1 VCSLTFSIAEKQ
13 LTDCSQSRRRCLD
26 VQHTIR
32 VVALASA
39 AVGFGIAG
47 MIGPAS
53 AETIYV
59 TNEKGN
65 TVSVIDGQSLEV
77 VKTIPVGDRPR
88 GFVMSHDFK
97 TLYICASDS
106 DEIEAI
112 DLDTGNVSSLVSTTD
127 PERIDISADGKSLF
141 VSNEDNNLVSV
152 IDIAARRVVDQI
164 AVGVEPEGMG
174 VSPDGKYV
182 VNTSETTN
190 MAHVI
195 DIAQKKIVANVLVDP
210 RPRVAVWK
218 KDGSQFWVSSEI
230 GGTVSVVDATKFTVL
245 KKISFAVA
253 GLNQEAIQGEGI
265 AFTPDEKTAFVALGP
280 ANRVAVVDAQTYEVK
295 DYILVGQRVWN
306 ITMDSTG
313 TRLYSAN
320 GLSNDV
326 TVIDVASLQPIKSIP
341 VGEEPWGAAVRP

>member
-1 VCSLTFSIAEKQ
+1 MRQTF
-13 LTDCSQSRRRCLD
+13 L
-26 VQHTIR
+26 
-32 VVALASA
+32 VVALGGA
-39 AVGFGIAG
+39 ALIGAAG
-47 MIGPAS
+47 ATRPAA

-65 TVSVIDGQSLEV
+65 TVSVIDGDKLEV
-77 VKTIPVGDRPR
+77 IKTIPVGERPR
-88 GFVMSHDFK
+88 GFVMSKDYK

-106 DEIEAI
+106 GEVEAI
-112 DLDTGNVSSLVSTTD
+112 DLDTGNVTPVVSTPD
-127 PERIDISADGKSLF
+127 PERIDISPDGKFLF
-141 VSNEDNNLVSV
+141 VSNEDDNLVSV
-152 IDIAARRVVDQI
+152 IDIDAQRVIDQI
-164 AVGVEPEGMG
+164 PVGVEPEGMA

-210 RPRVAVWK
+210 RPRVAMWK
-218 KDGSQFWVSSEI
+218 KDASQVWVSSEI
-230 GGTVSVVDATKFTVL
+230 GGTVSVIDASNFSVL
-245 KKISFAVA
+245 KKISFAVQ

-265 AFTPDEKTAFVALGP
+265 AFTPDQKTAFVALGP
-280 ANRVAVVDAQTYEVK
+280 ANRVAVVDTTTYEVK

-306 ITMDSTG
+306 ITMDSSG
-313 TRLYSAN
+313 ARLYSAN

-326 TVIDVASLQPIKSIP
+326 TVIDVASMQPIKSIP

>member
-1 VCSLTFSIAEKQ
+1 MRQASRIAIIGA
-13 LTDCSQSRRRCLD
+13 
-26 VQHTIR
+26 V
-32 VVALASA
+32 LA
-39 AVGFGIAG
+39 VGIAG
-47 MIGPAS
+47 RAGPAA

-65 TVSVIDGQSLEV
+65 TVSVIDGTTLEV
-77 VKTIPVGDRPR
+77 TKTIPVGERPR
-88 GFVMSHDFK
+88 GLVMSKDYK
-97 TLYICASDS
+97 TLYICASDTG
-106 DEIEAI
+106 EIEAI
-112 DLDTGNVSSLVSTTD
+112 DLDTGNVSPLVSTPD
-127 PERIDISADGKSLF
+127 PERIDISPDGKFLF
-141 VSNEDNNLVSV
+141 ASNEDDNLVSI
-152 IDIAARRVVDQI
+152 IDIAGQRVVDQI
-164 AVGVEPEGMG
+164 QVGVEPEGMG

-210 RPRVAVWK
+210 RPRVVVWK
-218 KDGSQFWVSSEI
+218 KDASQFWVSAEI
-230 GGTVSVVDATKFTVL
+230 GGTVSVIDATTFKEL

-313 TRLYSAN
+313 ARLYSAN

-341 VGEEPWGAAVRP
+341 VGDEPWGAAIRP

>member
-1 VCSLTFSIAEKQ
+1 
-13 LTDCSQSRRRCLD
+13 
-26 VQHTIR
+26 
-32 VVALASA
+32 
-39 AVGFGIAG
+39 
-47 MIGPAS
+47 
-53 AETIYV
+53 
-59 TNEKGN
+59 
-65 TVSVIDGQSLEV
+65 
-77 VKTIPVGDRPR
+77 
-88 GFVMSHDFK
+88 
-97 TLYICASDS
+97 
-106 DEIEAI
+106 
-112 DLDTGNVSSLVSTTD
+112 
-127 PERIDISADGKSLF
+127 
-141 VSNEDNNLVSV
+141 
-152 IDIAARRVVDQI
+152 
-164 AVGVEPEGMG
+164 MG

-210 RPRVAVWK
+210 RPRVVVWK
-218 KDGSQFWVSSEI
+218 KDASQFWVSAEI
-230 GGTVSVVDATKFTVL
+230 GGTVSVIDATTFKEL

-313 TRLYSAN
+313 ARLYSAN

-341 VGEEPWGAAVRP
+341 VGDEPWGAAIRP

>member
-1 VCSLTFSIAEKQ
+1 MRKAARTLI
-13 LTDCSQSRRRCLD
+13 
-26 VQHTIR
+26 IG
-32 VVALASA
+32 A
-39 AVGFGIAG
+39 AVAAAGIAG
-47 MIGPAS
+47 RAGPA
-53 AETIYV
+53 AGETIYV

-65 TVSVIDGQSLEV
+65 TVSVIDGTTLEV
-77 VKTIPVGDRPR
+77 TKTIPVGERPR
-88 GFVMSHDFK
+88 GLVMSKDYK

-106 DEIEAI
+106 GEVEAI
-112 DLDTGNVSSLVSTTD
+112 DLDTGNVTPVVSTPD
-127 PERIDISADGKSLF
+127 PERIDISPDGKFLF
-141 VSNEDNNLVSV
+141 VSNEDDNLVSV
-152 IDIAARRVVDQI
+152 IDIAGQKVTDQI
-164 AVGVEPEGMG
+164 PVGVEPEGMG

-195 DIAQKKIVANVLVDP
+195 DIAEHKIIANVLVDP
-210 RPRVAVWK
+210 RPRVVVWK
-218 KDGSQFWVSSEI
+218 KDASQFWVSAEV
-230 GGTVSVVDATKFTVL
+230 GGTVSVIDAATFKEV
-245 KKISFAVA
+245 KKISFAVP

-295 DYILVGQRVWN
+295 DYMLVGQRVWN

-313 TRLYSAN
+313 ARLYSAN

-341 VGEEPWGAAVRP
+341 VGDEPWGAAIRP

>member
-1 VCSLTFSIAEKQ
+1 MRQTF
-13 LTDCSQSRRRCLD
+13 L
-26 VQHTIR
+26 
-32 VVALASA
+32 VVALGGA
-39 AVGFGIAG
+39 ALIGAAG
-47 MIGPAS
+47 VTRPAA

-65 TVSVIDGQSLEV
+65 TVSVIDGDKLEV
-77 VKTIPVGDRPR
+77 IKTIPVGERPR
-88 GFVMSHDFK
+88 GFVMSKDYK

-112 DLDTGNVSSLVSTTD
+112 DLDTDNVTSLVSTPD
-127 PERIDISADGKSLF
+127 PERIDNSPDGKFLF
-141 VSNEDNNLVSV
+141 ASNENDNLVSV
-152 IDIAARRVVDQI
+152 IDIGAQRVVDQI
-164 AVGVEPEGMG
+164 PVGVEPEGMA
-174 VSPDGKYV
+174 VSPDGKFV

-195 DIAQKKIVANVLVDP
+195 DIAQKKIIANVLVDP
-210 RPRVAVWK
+210 RPRVAMWK
-218 KDGSQFWVSSEI
+218 KDASQVWVSSEI
-230 GGTVSVVDATKFTVL
+230 GGTVSVIDASNFSVL
-245 KKISFAVA
+245 KKISFAVQ

-280 ANRVAVVDAQTYEVK
+280 ANRVAVVDTQTYEVK

-306 ITMDSTG
+306 ITMDSSG
-313 TRLYSAN
+313 ARLYSAN

-326 TVIDVASLQPIKSIP
+326 TVIDVASMQPIKSIP

>member
-1 VCSLTFSIAEKQ
+1 MRQTF
-13 LTDCSQSRRRCLD
+13 L
-26 VQHTIR
+26 
-32 VVALASA
+32 VVALGGA
-39 AVGFGIAG
+39 ALIGAAG
-47 MIGPAS
+47 AIRPAA

-65 TVSVIDGQSLEV
+65 TVSVIDGDKLEV
-77 VKTIPVGDRPR
+77 IKTIPVGERPR
-88 GFVMSHDFK
+88 GFVMSKDYK

-112 DLDTGNVSSLVSTTD
+112 DLDTDNVTSLVSTPD
-127 PERIDISADGKSLF
+127 PERIDISPDGKFLF
-141 VSNEDNNLVSV
+141 ASNENDNLVSV
-152 IDIAARRVVDQI
+152 IDIGAQRVVDQI
-164 AVGVEPEGMG
+164 PVGVEPEGMA
-174 VSPDGKYV
+174 VSPDGKFV

-195 DIAQKKIVANVLVDP
+195 DIAQKKIIANVLVDP
-210 RPRVAVWK
+210 RPRVAMWK
-218 KDGSQFWVSSEI
+218 KDASQVWVSSEI
-230 GGTVSVVDATKFTVL
+230 GGTVSVIDASNFSVL
-245 KKISFAVA
+245 KKISFAVQ

-280 ANRVAVVDAQTYEVK
+280 ANRVAVVDTQTYEVK

-306 ITMDSTG
+306 ITMDSSG
-313 TRLYSAN
+313 ARLYSAN

-326 TVIDVASLQPIKSIP
+326 TVIDVASMQPIKSIP

>member
-1 VCSLTFSIAEKQ
+1 MRQTF
-13 LTDCSQSRRRCLD
+13 L
-26 VQHTIR
+26 
-32 VVALASA
+32 VVALGGA
-39 AVGFGIAG
+39 ALIGAAG
-47 MIGPAS
+47 VTRPAA

-65 TVSVIDGQSLEV
+65 TVSVIDGDKLEV
-77 VKTIPVGDRPR
+77 IKTIPVGERPR
-88 GFVMSHDFK
+88 GFVMSKDYK

-112 DLDTGNVSSLVSTTD
+112 DLDTDNVTSLVSTPD
-127 PERIDISADGKSLF
+127 PERIDISPDGKFLF
-141 VSNEDNNLVSV
+141 ASNENDNLVSV
-152 IDIAARRVVDQI
+152 IDIGAQRVVDQI
-164 AVGVEPEGMG
+164 PVGVEPEGMA
-174 VSPDGKYV
+174 VSPDGKFV

-195 DIAQKKIVANVLVDP
+195 DIAQKKIIANVLVDP
-210 RPRVAVWK
+210 RPRVAMWK
-218 KDGSQFWVSSEI
+218 KDASQVWVSSEI
-230 GGTVSVVDATKFTVL
+230 GGTVSVIDASNFSVL
-245 KKISFAVA
+245 KKISFAVQ

-280 ANRVAVVDAQTYEVK
+280 ANRVAVVDTQTYEVK

-306 ITMDSTG
+306 ITMDSSG
-313 TRLYSAN
+313 ARLYSAN

-326 TVIDVASLQPIKSIP
+326 TVIDVASMQPIKSIP

>member
-1 VCSLTFSIAEKQ
+1 MQQASWFLAIGSVVFIGLG
-13 LTDCSQSRRRCLD
+13 SQ
-26 VQHTIR
+26 
-32 VVALASA
+32 
-39 AVGFGIAG
+39 
-47 MIGPAS
+47 AS

-65 TVSVIDGQSLEV
+65 TVTVIDGQSLEV
-77 VKTIPVGDRPR
+77 VKTIPVGERPR
-88 GFVMSHDFK
+88 GFVMSRDDK
-97 TLYICASDS
+97 TLYICASDN

-112 DLDTGNVSSLVSTTD
+112 DLDTDKVTSLVSTRD
-127 PERIDISADGKSLF
+127 PERIDISPDGKFLF
-141 VSNEDNNLVSV
+141 VSNEDDNLVSV
-152 IDIAARRVVDQI
+152 IDIQAQTVVDQI

-195 DIAQKKIVANVLVDP
+195 DIGEHKIIANVLVDP
-210 RPRVAVWK
+210 RPRVVVWK

-230 GGTVSVVDATKFTVL
+230 GGTVSVVDAKTFAAI
-245 KKISFAVA
+245 KKISFAVQ
-253 GLNQEAIQGEGI
+253 GLNAEAIQGEGI
-265 AFTPDEKTAFVALGP
+265 AFTPDLKTAFVALGP
-280 ANRVAVVDAQTYEVK
+280 ANRVAVVDATTYEVK

-306 ITMDSTG
+306 ITIDPAG

-326 TVIDVASLQPIKSIP
+326 TVIDVATLNPIKSIP
-341 VGEEPWGAAVRP
+341 VGEEPWGAAVKP

>member
-1 VCSLTFSIAEKQ
+1 LRQTF
-13 LTDCSQSRRRCLD
+13 L
-26 VQHTIR
+26 
-32 VVALASA
+32 VVALGGA
-39 AVGFGIAG
+39 ALIGAAG
-47 MIGPAS
+47 VTRPAA

-65 TVSVIDGQSLEV
+65 TVSVIDGDKLEV
-77 VKTIPVGDRPR
+77 IKTIPVGERPR
-88 GFVMSHDFK
+88 GFVMSKDYK

-112 DLDTGNVSSLVSTTD
+112 DLDTDNVTSLVSTPD
-127 PERIDISADGKSLF
+127 PERIDISPDGKFLF
-141 VSNEDNNLVSV
+141 ASNENDNLVSV
-152 IDIAARRVVDQI
+152 IDIGAQRVVDQI
-164 AVGVEPEGMG
+164 PVGVEPEGMA
-174 VSPDGKYV
+174 VSPDGKFV

-195 DIAQKKIVANVLVDP
+195 DIAQKKIIANVLVDP
-210 RPRVAVWK
+210 RPRVAMWK
-218 KDGSQFWVSSEI
+218 KDASQVWVSSEI
-230 GGTVSVVDATKFTVL
+230 GGTVSVIDASNFSVL
-245 KKISFAVA
+245 KKISFAVQ

-280 ANRVAVVDAQTYEVK
+280 ANRVAVVDTQTYEVK

-306 ITMDSTG
+306 ITMDSSG
-313 TRLYSAN
+313 ARLYSAN

-326 TVIDVASLQPIKSIP
+326 TVIDVASMQPIKSIP

>member
-1 VCSLTFSIAEKQ
+1 MEGATLRQTFLVLALGGAALIGAAGA
-13 LTDCSQSRRRCLD
+13 
-26 VQHTIR
+26 IR
-32 VVALASA
+32 PA
-39 AVGFGIAG
+39 A
-47 MIGPAS
+47 

-65 TVSVIDGQSLEV
+65 TVSVIDGDKLEV
-77 VKTIPVGDRPR
+77 TKTIPVGERPR
-88 GFVMSHDFK
+88 GFVMSKDYK

-112 DLDTGNVSSLVSTTD
+112 DLDTGNVTPLVSTPD
-127 PERIDISADGKSLF
+127 PERIDISPDGKFLF
-141 VSNEDNNLVSV
+141 ASNEDDNLVSV
-152 IDIAARRVVDQI
+152 IDIGAQRVVDQI
-164 AVGVEPEGMG
+164 PVGVEPEGMA

-210 RPRVAVWK
+210 RPRVALWK
-218 KDGSQFWVSSEI
+218 KDASQVWVSSEI
-230 GGTVSVVDATKFTVL
+230 GWTVSVIDASNFSVL
-245 KKISFAVA
+245 KKISFAVQ

-280 ANRVAVVDAQTYEVK
+280 ANRVAVIDTQTYEVK

-306 ITMDSTG
+306 ITMDSSG
-313 TRLYSAN
+313 ARLYSAN

-326 TVIDVASLQPIKSIP
+326 TVIDVASMQPIKSIP

>member
-1 VCSLTFSIAEKQ
+1 MEGVEVRQAMRTL
-13 LTDCSQSRRRCLD
+13 
-26 VQHTIR
+26 
-32 VVALASA
+32 ALSCATLV
-39 AVGFGIAG
+39 AVGVLGAS
-47 MIGPAS
+47 GPAL

-77 VKTIPVGDRPR
+77 VKTIPVGERPR
-88 GFVMSHDFK
+88 GFVMSHDYK

-112 DLDTGNVSSLVSTTD
+112 DLDSGTVSSLVGTPD
-127 PERIDISADGKSLF
+127 PERIDISPDGKFLF
-141 VSNEDNNLVSV
+141 ASNEDDNLVSV
-152 IDIAARRVVDQI
+152 IDIAAQKVIDQI
-164 AVGVEPEGMG
+164 PVGVEPEGMG

-210 RPRVAVWK
+210 RPRVAMWK
-218 KDGSQFWVSSEI
+218 KDASQFWVSSEI
-230 GGTVSVVDATKFTVL
+230 GGTVSVVDAAKFTVL
-245 KKISFAVA
+245 KKISFAVP

-265 AFTPDEKTAFVALGP
+265 AFTPDQKTAFVALGP
-280 ANRVAVVDAQTYEVK
+280 ANRVAVVDAETYEVK

-306 ITMDSTG
+306 ITIDPAG

-341 VGEEPWGAAVRP
+341 VGEEPWGAAIRP

>member
-1 VCSLTFSIAEKQ
+1 MRKAARTLI
-13 LTDCSQSRRRCLD
+13 
-26 VQHTIR
+26 IG
-32 VVALASA
+32 A
-39 AVGFGIAG
+39 AVAAAGIAG
-47 MIGPAS
+47 RAGPAA

-65 TVSVIDGQSLEV
+65 TVSVIDGTTLEV
-77 VKTIPVGDRPR
+77 TKTIPVGERPR
-88 GFVMSHDFK
+88 GLVMSKDYK

-106 DEIEAI
+106 GEVEAI
-112 DLDTGNVSSLVSTTD
+112 DLDTGNVTPVVSTPD
-127 PERIDISADGKSLF
+127 PERIDISPDGKFLF
-141 VSNEDNNLVSV
+141 VSNEDDNLVSV
-152 IDIAARRVVDQI
+152 IDIAGQKVTDQI
-164 AVGVEPEGMG
+164 PVGVEPEGMG

-195 DIAQKKIVANVLVDP
+195 DIAEHKIIANVLVDP
-210 RPRVAVWK
+210 RPRVVVWK
-218 KDGSQFWVSSEI
+218 KDASQFWVSAEV
-230 GGTVSVVDATKFTVL
+230 GGTVSVIDATTFKEV
-245 KKISFAVA
+245 KKISFAVP

-295 DYILVGQRVWN
+295 DYMLVGQRVWN

-313 TRLYSAN
+313 ARLYSAN

-341 VGEEPWGAAVRP
+341 VGDEPWGAAIRP